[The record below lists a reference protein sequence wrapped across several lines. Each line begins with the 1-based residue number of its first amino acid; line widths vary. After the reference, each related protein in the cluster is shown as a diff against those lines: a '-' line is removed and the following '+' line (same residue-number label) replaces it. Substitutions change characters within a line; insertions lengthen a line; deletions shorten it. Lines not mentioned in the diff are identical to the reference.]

1 VNLEYRKSGA
11 NINKPPV
18 FGRML
23 IVWMILLGIGLSL
36 RIVDLIEISRS
47 MVLGVSVCFAPSVAF
62 AWFVFRYRGAS
73 VARQAV
79 NAFYRGES
87 MKFVLTAIL
96 FAVVFVKVEQIHVL
110 VFFASFIVAQLI
122 SWLVAGFTIGQRPN
136 KF

>member
-1 VNLEYRKSGA
+1 VNIKYRKTGA
-11 NINKPPV
+11 NILKPPV
-18 FGRML
+18 FERLL

-36 RIVDLIEISRS
+36 RIFDQVIIARS
-47 MVLGVSVCFAPSVAF
+47 VVLGVSVCFAPSVCF
-62 AWFVFRYRGAS
+62 AWFVFRYQGAGR
-73 VARQAV
+73 VRQAV

-96 FAVVFVKVEQIHVL
+96 FAVVFVKVEQINVM